1 MMIGKG
7 PYANQFGVLMPV
19 IAVNIPGTPP
29 TSEFLKKLFHARARV
44 HDGMIYGMMKRV
56 VMIFFHFISV
66 LIASHANIPPTPIA
80 TTHEPRAQTRE
91 CARGWT
97 NVV

>member
-29 TSEFLKKLFHARARV
+29 TSEFLKKLFQARASV

-56 VMIFFHFISV
+56 VIIFFHFIFSCPFFDTAAQN
-66 LIASHANIPPTPIA
+66 LCHCDSPHAGTA
-80 TTHEPRAQTRE
+80 
-91 CARGWT
+91 
-97 NVV
+97 